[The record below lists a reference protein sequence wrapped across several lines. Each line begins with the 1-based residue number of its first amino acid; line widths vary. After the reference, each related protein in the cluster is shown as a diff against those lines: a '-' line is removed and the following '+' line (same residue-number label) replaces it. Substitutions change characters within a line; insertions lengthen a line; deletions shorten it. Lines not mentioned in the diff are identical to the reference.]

1 MDNKKIHELWLRKK
15 ELSEEIAR
23 TEFYDYEKMMKF
35 DPNSDIHAV
44 HKRLCDAELKAAQLE
59 YENNI
64 LKMQLFYVKKQ
75 RNDLLVS
82 HQDIEKLLINPGWE
96 PMHYTEDGGKRVR
109 GRNIFGGIM
118 RLQNIVAALT
128 GSDKPNK
135 RTIEEILNDCL
146 EFNHKLNSQS

>member
-96 PMHYTEDGGKRVR
+96 PVHYNAEGRKGVR
-109 GRNIFGGIM
+109 GMNIFGGIM
-118 RLQNIVAALT
+118 RLQNTVAALT
-128 GSDKPNK
+128 GCEKPNK
-135 RTIEEILNDCL
+135 RTIEEILDDCF
-146 EFNHKLNSQS
+146 EYNKKLNSRS

>member
-1 MDNKKIHELWLRKK
+1 MSNKKLHDIWLRQKHQN
-15 ELSEEIAR
+15 EEAAR
-23 TEFYDYEKMMKF
+23 EEFEYYDRMMNF
-35 DPNSDIHAV
+35 DPNSDIYAV

-82 HQDIEKLLINPGWE
+82 VQDTEKLLMNPGWE
-96 PMHYTEDGGKRVR
+96 PVHFNAEGRKGVR
-109 GRNIFGGIM
+109 GMNIFGGIM
-118 RLQNIVAALT
+118 RLQNMVAALT

-135 RTIEEILNDCL
+135 RTIEEIFNDCL